1 MSFFFFNIDLG
12 RVGIAPCIDPG
23 GTSVV
28 GSFEASLV
36 VPVEWGSRVVAVEGK
51 LEVAELVVG
60 ILGFLELDEVL
71 VD

>member
-1 MSFFFFNIDLG
+1 M
-12 RVGIAPCIDPG
+12 DPG

-36 VPVEWGSRVVAVEGK
+36 VPVGWGSRVVAVEGK